1 LRAIISL
8 RLVRRA
14 DKKGRVPAAEVLV
27 NTDAVRDQ
35 MRDVEKAMNISAL
48 IKEGAV
54 PYGMQ
59 SFDQSLMNWYHKG
72 VISYDDA
79 LFAATNPAEF
89 ALRAQ
94 GIDASSDTSWDTV
107 KQEVK

>member
-1 LRAIISL
+1 
-8 RLVRRA
+8 
-14 DKKGRVPAAEVLV
+14 
-27 NTDAVRDQ
+27 
-35 MRDVEKAMNISAL
+35 MRDMSKSLNISQL

-59 SFDQSLMNWYHKG
+59 SFDQSLMNWYSKG
-72 VISYDDA
+72 VVTYDDA

-94 GIDASSDTSWDTV
+94 GISASSDTSWDTV
-107 KQEVK
+107 KQEAT

>member
-1 LRAIISL
+1 
-8 RLVRRA
+8 
-14 DKKGRVPAAEVLV
+14 
-27 NTDAVRDQ
+27 
-35 MRDVEKAMNISAL
+35 
-48 IKEGAV
+48 
-54 PYGMQ
+54 MQ

-94 GIDASSDTSWDTV
+94 GVSASSDTSWDSV
-107 KQEVK
+107 KQEVT